1 MKNKTKLISIVL
13 SISALVMLVSCQ
25 QQKAEWKGSIE
36 QVDGVTVVKN
46 PKKPMYGEDF
56 CIIEEELSIGE
67 VEGREEYMF
76 SRAWYIAV
84 DNEERIYVMDQGG
97 SQVKV
102 FDKNGT
108 FLRSIGK
115 RGQGPGELQNP
126 NEIFLTDN
134 NQLVFED
141 FIRGLNFYSLEG
153 KFIRSLS
160 TAKIFPIR
168 VLVNSKG
175 YILALINIAE
185 PSKNGKEIKLF
196 DAYLNFLKTI
206 VTIPESDSQ
215 DFNPFRPG
223 IHWAL
228 AKYDNLVVG
237 YLEDYELQ
245 IFNSDGELIKKIN
258 RKYDPVKI
266 TSEEIEEMKRRIKPG
281 LKLIIPKHYPA
292 IQYLFADDE
301 GRIFIQTYEKVK
313 DGNGYYFDVFDT
325 EGRYISKISLKTRPR
340 VWKKNKLYTIE
351 EDENG
356 FQMVKRYKVTWRY

>member
-1 MKNKTKLISIVL
+1 MKNKTKVVSIVL
-13 SISALVMLVSCQ
+13 SISALVILVPCQ
-25 QQKAEWKGSIE
+25 QQKAKWKGTIE
-36 QVDGVTVVKN
+36 EVDGVTIINN
-46 PKKPMYGEDF
+46 PKEPIYGEDIF
-56 CIIEEELSIGE
+56 SSEQELSIGE
-67 VEGREEYMF
+67 AEGREEYMF
-76 SRAWYIAV
+76 SRAWYVAV
-84 DNEERIYVMDQGG
+84 DNEERIYVMDQGE

-134 NQLVFED
+134 NQLIFED
-141 FIRGLNFYSLEG
+141 FILGLNFYSLEG

-160 TAKIFPIR
+160 TARVFPIR
-168 VLVNSKG
+168 VLINSKG
-175 YILALINIAE
+175 YILALVNVAE
-185 PSKNGKEIKLF
+185 PSKNEKEIKLF
-196 DAYLNFLKTI
+196 DADLNFLKTL

-258 RKYDPVKI
+258 REYDPVKI
-266 TSEEIEEMKRRIKPG
+266 ISEEIEEMKKRVKPG

-292 IQYLFADDE
+292 IQDLFADDE
-301 GRIFIQTYEKVK
+301 GRIFIQTYERVK
-313 DGNGYYFDVFDT
+313 DGNGYYFDIFDT

-340 VWKKNKLYTIE
+340 VWKKKKFYTIE
-351 EDENG
+351 EDEEG
-356 FQMVKRYKVTWRY
+356 YQYIKRHKFTWKH